1 MEVYDGCKRVLKVDS
16 SGKRKVISAAWNL
29 RLIN

>member
-16 SGKRKVISAAWNL
+16 SGKRKISAAWNL